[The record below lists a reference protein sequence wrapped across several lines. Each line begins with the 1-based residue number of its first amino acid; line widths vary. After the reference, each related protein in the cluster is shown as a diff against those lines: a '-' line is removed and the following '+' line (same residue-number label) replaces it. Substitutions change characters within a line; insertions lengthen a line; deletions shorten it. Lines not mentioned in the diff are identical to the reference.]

1 MRIPEDLL
9 DKITDQVSEALE
21 QSKQTRQDLAKNV
34 RSLIQ
39 SQLSKLD
46 VVSREEFDSQQRVLV
61 KTRTQIEQLEQQLA
75 TLEEKLNSLSE

>member
-21 QSKQTRQDLAKNV
+21 QSKQTRQDLTKNV